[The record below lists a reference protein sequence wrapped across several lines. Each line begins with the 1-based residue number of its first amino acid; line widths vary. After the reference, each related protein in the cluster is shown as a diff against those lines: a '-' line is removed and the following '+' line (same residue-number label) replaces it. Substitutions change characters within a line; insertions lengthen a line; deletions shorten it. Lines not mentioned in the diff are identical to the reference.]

1 MQRTSVQN
9 CGREAPYDFILV
21 GGGSAGSVL
30 ARRLSEDG
38 SAVLLL
44 EAGRMDWRWD
54 LFIHMP
60 AALTIPI
67 GNRLYDWCYQSDPE
81 PMMHDRRIFHARGK
95 VLGGSSSINGM
106 IFQRGNP
113 LDYERWA
120 SDPGMEQW
128 DYAHCLPYFKRMERC
143 LAVQPGDSFRGQEGP
158 LHLER
163 GPVTNPLFQAFLQSV
178 QQAGFEL
185 TDDVNGYRQEGF
197 AAFDRN
203 IQGGRRHSAARAYI
217 HPVLKSRPHLKV
229 VTHALTTNIL
239 FEGKRAVGVQY
250 TRRGRQHMAY
260 GGEVILCGGAFN
272 SPQLLQLSGVGPAEL
287 LRSLDVPVVADLPA
301 VGAHLQD
308 HLEVYVQY
316 ACTQPVSLNPA
327 LKWWRKPDI
336 LLRWLLNKT
345 GPAATNHFEAGGFA
359 RSNASERYPNVM
371 FHFLPLAV
379 RYDGSEPIGGDG
391 YQLHVGPMYSNAR
404 GHVQIRSKDPTAHP
418 SIRFNYLSTERDRR
432 EWIEA
437 VHLARRLVD
446 QPAMAPFNGGEIAP
460 GPSVE
465 SDQQILD
472 WVGREGE
479 TALHPCCT
487 CRMGTGE
494 DSVIDPNSMRV
505 HGLEGLRVVD
515 GSSMPYIT
523 NGNIHAPIVMLA
535 EKASDLILGKTPLPA
550 ESVDFFRRS

>member
-1 MQRTSVQN
+1 MQRTNVRNS
-9 CGREAPYDFILV
+9 GREAHYDFILV

-30 ARRLSEDG
+30 AHRLSEDG
-38 SAVLLL
+38 STVLLL

-120 SDPGMEQW
+120 GDPGMEQW

-143 LAVQPGDSFRGQEGP
+143 LAAEPGDSFRGQEGP

-163 GPVTNPLFQAFLQSV
+163 GPATNPLFRAFLQSV
-178 QQAGFEL
+178 QQAGFAL

-203 IQGGRRHSAARAYI
+203 VQGGRRHSAARAYI
-217 HPVLKSRPHLKV
+217 HPVLKSRPHLKI
-229 VTHALTTNIL
+229 VTNALTTNIL

-250 TRRGRQHMAY
+250 TRRGRRHTAH

-287 LRSLDVPVVADLPA
+287 LQSLDVPVVADLPA

-494 DSVIDPNSMRV
+494 DSVIEIGRAHV
-505 HGLEGLRVVD
+505 
-515 GSSMPYIT
+515 
-523 NGNIHAPIVMLA
+523 
-535 EKASDLILGKTPLPA
+535 
-550 ESVDFFRRS
+550 